1 MATSEQQTLEDILK
15 AQSEGGAAMAGG
27 SLGAGADVPSV
38 LSSSPATT
46 QLLEESIATRT
57 GNIGEAVASSQAY
70 TGQTGTTTP
79 TSTAEARPILSGST
93 TTNASKY
100 SQANP
105 YAPGTASADAWEA
118 RNAQTTQPSALSY
131 EVPEPRSLEE
141 IRNEQ
146 LAQAQSVI
154 DATEQLYQTE
164 IARLE
169 QQGRES
175 LARTSSIA
183 VGAGLAGSPFQQ
195 TAEAKTQEAT
205 EEVLSARRAE
215 RQAQIAQLMAAAQDQ
230 ATEQYD
236 KEIARYQQEREF
248 AVSERDKEIVRQQ
261 AAKSALASTISNMA
275 AGGVS
280 IDDMSKEEYQA
291 MLAESGMSDF
301 EARAIWAQSSPEAN
315 AQYSIQNGQ
324 LVGYY
329 FDPVSGKP
337 VVTTHALPAGLTTSV
352 SATADLKFYTDGTGQ
367 GYMFDQNNPT
377 YDAQGNLVMQRI
389 GSPNPVEVAG
399 DEGAKLLS
407 LSDAEKL
414 GLPYGTTVAEA
425 ISQGI
430 VIGSEEKAR
439 ADEETAKIKEEY
451 ETALDRTISDIQ
463 GLINNPGL
471 DSAVGIYKLGR
482 LETPLNQG
490 DRTRF
495 IADIKRLI
503 SGETLSQLATAKERG
518 ITFGALSEQEMR
530 TVAEA
535 ATSLQNYLEE
545 YEEDIRIGKAPFYP
559 NSGIPIAKQ
568 GQEYFNTTEE
578 NIVDELNRLLEPL
591 LKEKESLTTSST
603 RDDVD
608 SFLDS
613 LGIDQS
619 VFNKDLSTSQKGST
633 PQIGDTVLGLG
644 GITGFGSDYWDHG
657 LDIDLKIGDPVPT
670 PAAGEVIFAGSN
682 GGFGNQVQVRT
693 SSGNIVMLS
702 HLDSIGVKVGDT
714 IRAGQVVGKGG
725 NTGNVYSTSGGDG
738 SHLDLTVKKPDGSY
752 FTPQE
757 IAQRLTMFG

>member
-1 MATSEQQTLEDILK
+1 MATSEQQALEDILK
-15 AQSEGGAAMAGG
+15 SQSEGGAAMAEG

-38 LSSSPATT
+38 LDSSPATT
-46 QLLEESIATRT
+46 QLVEESIATRT
-57 GNIGEAVASSQAY
+57 GNVGDAVASSQAF

-79 TSTAEARPILSGST
+79 ESTTEARPVLNQIVST
-93 TTNASKY
+93 GTDASMY

-105 YAPGTASADAWEA
+105 YAPGSASANAWEA
-118 RNAQTTQPSALSY
+118 RNAQTTESTALDY

-141 IRNEQ
+141 IRQEQ
-146 LAQAQSVI
+146 LEQAQSVI

-169 QQGRES
+169 QQGREQ
-175 LARTSSIA
+175 LARTSSIS

-205 EEVLSARRAE
+205 EDVLAARRAE
-215 RQAQIAQLMAAAQDQ
+215 RQAQIAQLMAAAQNQ

-248 AVSERDKEIVRQQ
+248 AVSERDKEIVRQE
-261 AAKSALASTISNMA
+261 AAKSALATTIGNMA
-275 AGGVS
+275 AGGIS
-280 IDDMSKEEYQA
+280 IDDMSEEEYRA
-291 MLAESGMSDF
+291 MLEESGMSDF

-337 VVTTHALPAGLTTSV
+337 VVTTHALPEGLTASA
-352 SATADLKFYTDGTGQ
+352 SATADLEFYTDGTGQ

-389 GSPNPVEVAG
+389 GAPDPIEEG
-399 DEGAKLLS
+399 EDEGAKLLS

-414 GLPYGTTVAEA
+414 GLPYGTTVSEA

-430 VIGSEEKAR
+430 VVGAEEEAR

-451 ETALDRTISDIQ
+451 ETALDRAISDIQ
-463 GLINNPGL
+463 GLIDDPGL
-471 DSAVGIYKLGR
+471 DSAVGTYKLGR
-482 LETPLNQG
+482 LETPLNVG

-503 SGETLSQLATAKERG
+503 SGETLNQLATAKERG

-545 YEEDIRIGKAPFYP
+545 YEEDIRIGKAPFFP

-568 GQEYFNTTEE
+568 GQEYLRTTEE
-578 NIVDELNRLLEPL
+578 NIVNELNRLLEPL
-591 LKEKESLTTSST
+591 LQEKESLTTSQSGGG
-603 RDDVD
+603 DEID
-608 SFLDS
+608 SWLDS
-613 LGIDQS
+613 LDGSSQPFNSEGSDSTKRS
-619 VFNKDLSTSQKGST
+619 VLS
-633 PQIGDTVLGLG
+633 LGE
-644 GITGFGSDYWDHG
+644 ITGFGSKYWEHG
-657 LDIDLKIGDPVPT
+657 LDIDLKIGDPVPS
-670 PAAGEVIFAGSN
+670 PVSGRVVFAGTN
-682 GGFGNQVQVRT
+682 GGFGNQVQVLT
-693 SSGNIVMLS
+693 PQGNKVWLS

-714 IRAGQVVGKGG
+714 ISSGQTIGKGG

-738 SHLDLTVKKPDGSY
+738 SHLDLTVQKPDGSY
-752 FTPQE
+752 YTAREVYDQLKSF
-757 IAQRLTMFG
+757 A